1 VQKIGKHLLEVDISI
16 MREFVIKHVEETEH
30 HVSCY
35 PTRLALWE
43 NIKSTSDFAKVL
55 EYFLSK
61 FCQLYASCSTGAEQ
75 FARFLY
81 KESLPLASSN
91 AETPDKNTLWM
102 TVTAQYKDIISP
114 LDRSVLISAI
124 ASCSYTFFQKEVRV
138 LYKSVLQE

>member
-1 VQKIGKHLLEVDISI
+1 MLEVDISI

-35 PTRLALWE
+35 STRLELWE
-43 NIKSTSDFAKVL
+43 HIKSTTDFSKIL

-61 FCQLYASCSTGAEQ
+61 FCQLYASCSTGAER

-81 KESLPLASSN
+81 KWYQESLPLASSN
-91 AETPDKNTLWM
+91 AETPDTNTLWK

-114 LDRSVLISAI
+114 LDRSALISAI